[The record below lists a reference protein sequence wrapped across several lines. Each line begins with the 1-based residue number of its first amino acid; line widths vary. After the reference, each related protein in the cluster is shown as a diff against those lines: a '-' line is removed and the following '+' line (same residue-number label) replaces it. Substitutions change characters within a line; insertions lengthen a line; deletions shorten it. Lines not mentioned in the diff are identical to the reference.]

1 MASLSRDA
9 NGNYTV
15 QVRCADGKRRSV
27 RLGKVNKKVATEV
40 RIKVEHLNALAVAR
54 LPMDGE
60 TAAWVGGIGD
70 DLARKLAAA
79 GLIPPRRSAKLGEF
93 LNGYLERRRHELKA
107 GTVTTQRQAVND
119 LIGFFGADA
128 DLRSITEAKGDEFR
142 MHYLTRTP
150 KLAAATSAR
159 RLKACRTFFKHAVR
173 LKLIPAN
180 PFADLTLPNVLP
192 AERRHYIS
200 AEDARRLIAASNP
213 TWRIIIALSRFA
225 GLRCPSEVL
234 SLKWEHVNFE
244 TGRMTVP
251 SCKTE
256 HLPGKAYRVVPIFA
270 ELRPYLDEA
279 FELAADGA
287 EYVVPG
293 NHRKAA
299 LKPGGWN
306 SCNLRTTFEK
316 IVRRAGLQPWPRL
329 FHNLRTSCETDLA
342 AAFPMHV
349 VCGWI
354 GNSPDVARRHYLQT
368 LEADFDRAVRGAI
381 SGAVVVQNAVQS
393 RTATNGQQM
402 TNRQKSLE
410 NKDAGH
416 PRSPGVRCGPSGQ
429 VTLRGFGVAP
439 RRTGRP
445 APERPAQPTGGP
457 VRAISRRLIPTFS
470 DSLF

>member
-1 MASLSRDA
+1 MASLSRDP

-15 QVRCADGKRRSV
+15 QICCADGKRRSV
-27 RLGKVNKKVATEV
+27 RLGKVNKKVATGV
-40 RIKVEHLNALAVAR
+40 QTKVEHLYALAVAR

-70 DLARKLAAA
+70 DLAGKLAAA
-79 GLIPPRRSAKLGEF
+79 GLIPPRQSAKLGEF
-93 LNGYLERRRHELKA
+93 LNAYLDRRRSESKPA
-107 GTVTTQRQAVND
+107 TVVTLGLVVND

-128 DLRSITEAKGDEFR
+128 DLRSITEAKANEFR
-142 MHYLTRTP
+142 THYLTRTP

-159 RLKACRTFFKHAVR
+159 RLKAVRMFFDHAR
-173 LKLIPAN
+173 KLKLIPSN
-180 PFADLTLPNVLP
+180 PFADLKLPNVLP
-192 AERRHYIS
+192 AERRHYVS
-200 AEDARRLIAASNP
+200 PADAERIIAACNP
-213 TWRIIIALSRFA
+213 TWRVIVALARYG

-256 HLPGKAYRVVPIFA
+256 HHPGRAYRVCPIFA
-270 ELRPYLDEA
+270 ELRPHLDEA

-293 NHRKAA
+293 DYRLAA
-299 LKPGGWN
+299 LKPGGWVN
-306 SCNLRTTFEK
+306 SNLRTTFEK

-329 FHNLRTSCETDLA
+329 FHNLRASRETDLMQS
-342 AAFPMHV
+342 FPIHV
-349 VCGWI
+349 VTAWL
-354 GNSPDVARRHYLQT
+354 GNTPKIALAHYLQT
-368 LEADFDRAVRGAI
+368 LDADFERAVRGAI

-410 NKDAGH
+410 NRDAG
-416 PRSPGVRCGPSGQ
+416 PLLSPGVTYCSSEQMAKVG
-429 VTLRGFGVAP
+429 L
-439 RRTGRP
+439 
-445 APERPAQPTGGP
+445 EPTHLLGT
-457 VRAISRRLIPTFS
+457 RF
-470 DSLF
+470 